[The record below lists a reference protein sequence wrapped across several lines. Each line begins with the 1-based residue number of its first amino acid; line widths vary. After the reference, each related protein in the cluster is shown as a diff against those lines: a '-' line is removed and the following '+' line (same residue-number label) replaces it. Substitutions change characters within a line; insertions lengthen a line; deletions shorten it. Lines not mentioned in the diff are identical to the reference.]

1 MSVLNW
7 VRFSQVVSWDQASA
21 AATAAGGRLYIDDH
35 DPTATQNWPQS
46 LADVLEQSAHT
57 AGLEFGRGGY
67 AWFGI
72 SAITGGG
79 YRWVDG
85 RTVDPAWAAQRFGPP
100 GDPNADAD
108 LDNDTAHLVILN
120 DTWVSPQGS
129 NGPFD
134 IGGAFVEYAS
144 SRSVQGTRYSD
155 VFFGGGGPGETLR
168 AGAGN
173 DGWIGTGG
181 GKVYLGAGDDF
192 ASVRTLGFAN
202 DWIGDHVVPR
212 TVIFDGPGRDFV
224 DADTAVVRAAIDGDD
239 DQFIAHRVSYA
250 DATGDLTVTA
260 PPAPPNPGEPFF
272 FLAAAGAGVGSDHFD
287 ASEIVGGSGNDRFEG
302 VSRMQGGPGDDYLAP
317 QVSRW
322 TNHPYAQGDG
332 GDDTLVAASA
342 FRTELRGGA
351 GDDVLLLSGP
361 AEVSGGAGADRFV
374 FRAAAPVTIV
384 DFGPGDVLDLSR
396 PTDRPAAELFA
407 GGFLQVARS
416 HGYTRVLFDPDGGGD
431 DFSPLITLKGVFSR
445 AALQDRIIGGSPDD
459 PTITQAFFTAPIPA
473 FQSIRIVS
481 TDAAGAQGNG
491 NSFNPHL
498 SDDGRSVI
506 FKSEASNLVAGDTNG
521 VVDTF
526 QKDLATGAI
535 TRIAEDTGY
544 DPFEP
549 RTAPGYLFRIAET
562 GPDLGDFRNAI
573 ELIRQDLA
581 TNEEVLVS
589 ASANGT
595 PANTVNAVEFFGSSA
610 DGRYVLF
617 HSNAD
622 SLVPN
627 DTNWTN
633 TDTGPGARARDY
645 FVKDLVT
652 GAIINVSTDA
662 AGNQIPFG
670 GDTDGIR
677 SADISADGRYVVFSG
692 GAPNLVAGDTNG
704 FDDIYLVDVQALRA
718 GTSAAIAHVD
728 IDNPTGGP
736 LTVSIPKTQDYYAAQ
751 TTTSADPSV
760 SAELPVQLL
769 GGRSTALQLDVSG
782 PAGEDAGAVLPI
794 LSTVAESAPVRVYE
808 EAHGRNTRGES
819 LDPQISSDGRYVVFT
834 AELTPSQRTF
844 EIEQVLRLDLTTGET
859 TVVSTGANG
868 VGNDDSF
875 NPRISSDGRFV
886 EFITAAD
893 NLGRHPNTTP
903 SDFPQGSF
911 YRKDL
916 ATGEL
921 TPISGYSLAE
931 TGQTANGVQVT
942 FTTSRWID
950 TNRSNH
956 HIQTQDLFVS
966 HPDVIHSLVGGAGN
980 ELLLGGQFRDHL
992 SGGDGRDVLR
1002 GGAGNDT
1009 LVGGRGDDQLMGEA
1023 GNDRVDGGAGAD
1035 LFIFAQVTDGA
1046 DTISG
1051 FTPGQDKLVFSAQM
1065 FAGGL
1070 APGEVLVTAPQTDG
1084 NLLVAASDPFAAS
1097 LNSSSAFLYDA
1108 EDGRLWFDPDGSGAQ
1123 TAVLMATLTSA
1134 PALSSSDFL
1143 FA

>member
-1 MSVLNW
+1 
-7 VRFSQVVSWDQASA
+7 
-21 AATAAGGRLYIDDH
+21 
-35 DPTATQNWPQS
+35 
-46 LADVLEQSAHT
+46 
-57 AGLEFGRGGY
+57 
-67 AWFGI
+67 
-72 SAITGGG
+72 
-79 YRWVDG
+79 
-85 RTVDPAWAAQRFGPP
+85 
-100 GDPNADAD
+100 
-108 LDNDTAHLVILN
+108 
-120 DTWVSPQGS
+120 
-129 NGPFD
+129 
-134 IGGAFVEYAS
+134 
-144 SRSVQGTRYSD
+144 
-155 VFFGGGGPGETLR
+155 
-168 AGAGN
+168 
-173 DGWIGTGG
+173 
-181 GKVYLGAGDDF
+181 
-192 ASVRTLGFAN
+192 
-202 DWIGDHVVPR
+202 
-212 TVIFDGPGRDFV
+212 
-224 DADTAVVRAAIDGDD
+224 
-239 DQFIAHRVSYA
+239 
-250 DATGDLTVTA
+250 
-260 PPAPPNPGEPFF
+260 
-272 FLAAAGAGVGSDHFD
+272 
-287 ASEIVGGSGNDRFEG
+287 VGGSGNDHFEA
-302 VSRMQGGPGDDYLAP
+302 VARMQGGPGDDYLAP
-317 QVSRW
+317 DVSHW
-322 TNHPYAQGDG
+322 TSQPYAQGDA

-407 GGFLQVARS
+407 GGFLQVATSR
-416 HGYTRVLFDPDGGGD
+416 GYTQVLFDPDGGGD
-431 DFSPLITLKGVFSR
+431 DFSPLITLKGVFSQ
-445 AALQDRIIGGSPDD
+445 AALQGQIIGGSPDD
-459 PTITQAFFTAPIPA
+459 PAITQAWFTAPIPA

-491 NSFNPHL
+491 NSFNPHF

-549 RTAPGYLFRIAET
+549 RTAPGYAFRLADT
-562 GPDLGDFRNAI
+562 GPYLGDSRNAG
-573 ELIRQDLA
+573 ELIRQNLA
-581 TNEEVLVS
+581 TNEELLVS

-595 PANTVNAVEFFGSSA
+595 PANTRLYPQFFGSSA

-622 SLVPN
+622 SLVAN

-633 TDTGPGARARDY
+633 TDTGPGSVARDY

-652 GAIINVSTDA
+652 GAIVNVSTDA

-677 SADISADGRYVVFSG
+677 SADISPDGRYVVFSG
-692 GAPNLVAGDTNG
+692 GAPILVAGDTNG

-718 GTSAAIAHVD
+718 GTSAAIAHLD

-751 TTTSADPSV
+751 TATSADPSV

-769 GGRSTALQLDVSG
+769 GGRSTALHLDVSG
-782 PAGEDAGAVLPI
+782 PSGEDAGAVLTI
-794 LSTVAESAPVRVYE
+794 LSTVAESAPVLVYE
-808 EAHGRNTRGES
+808 EAHGRTLRGES
-819 LDPQISSDGRYVVFT
+819 LEPQISSDGRYVVFT
-834 AELTPSQRTF
+834 AELTPSQRTY

-859 TVVSTGANG
+859 AVVSTGPQG

-886 EFITAAD
+886 EFVSAAD
-893 NLGRHPNTTP
+893 NLGHEPNATP
-903 SDFPQGSF
+903 SDFPQGFF

-916 ATGEL
+916 ATGDL
-921 TPISGYSLAE
+921 INVNGYSLAE

-950 TNRSNH
+950 DQRDNDR
-956 HIQTQDLFVS
+956 IQTQDLFVS
-966 HPDVIHSLVGGAGN
+966 HPDVIHSLMGGAGN

-992 SGGDGRDVLR
+992 SGGGGRDVVR
-1002 GGAGNDT
+1002 GGAGADT
-1009 LVGGRGDDQLMGEA
+1009 LVGGGGDDQLMGEA
-1023 GNDRVDGGAGAD
+1023 GDDRLDGGAGAD
-1035 LFIFAQVTDGA
+1035 RYIFTQVTDGA
-1046 DTISG
+1046 DTIAG
-1051 FTPGQDKLVFSAQM
+1051 FTPGQDELVFSAQM

-1070 APGEVLVTAPQTDG
+1070 TPGEVLVTPPQTVG
-1084 NLLVAASDPFAAS
+1084 NLLVAAGDPFATP
-1097 LNSSSAFLYDA
+1097 LNSSSAFLYDTD
-1108 EDGRLWFDPDGSGAQ
+1108 DGRLWFDPDGSGAQ
-1123 TAVLMATLTSA
+1123 AAVLMVTLVGA
-1134 PALSSSDFL
+1134 PALGSGDFL
-1143 FA
+1143 LV